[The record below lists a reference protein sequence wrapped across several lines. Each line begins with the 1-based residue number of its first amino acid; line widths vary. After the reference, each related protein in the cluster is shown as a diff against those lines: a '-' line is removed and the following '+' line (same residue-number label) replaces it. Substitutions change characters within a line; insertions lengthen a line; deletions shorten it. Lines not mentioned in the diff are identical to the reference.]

1 MSLSELIEFIG
12 MFFYLAIFARVI
24 LSWFHTGAG
33 NPIVQFIFAVTEPIL
48 APIRRF
54 VPRFGMLDLSPMIA
68 LILIVIIQNIL
79 LRALG

>member
-1 MSLSELIEFIG
+1 MSLAELIRAIG

-24 LSWFHTGAG
+24 LSWFPMQAG
-33 NPIVQFIFAVTEPIL
+33 NPIVQFIHAVTDPIL

-54 VPRFGMLDLSPMIA
+54 VPRFGMLDVSPMIA
-68 LILIVIIQNIL
+68 LILILLVQSIL